1 MILYFSG
8 TGNSR
13 FTASLIAKETDDVL
27 VSLNDLIRKHDT
39 HELSSAKPFVFVV
52 PTYAARI
59 PRIVSSFITAAKF
72 SGNRNAYFV
81 MTAFQSIGCAERYNK
96 KICKA
101 AGLNYAG
108 TTAILMA
115 ENYVAMYDIPS
126 QQEAEQQAQ
135 QAVPAIMAAAHDIA
149 AGKVIAPPK
158 NTTSDAMMSTVVNP
172 LFYRLFVHAGGFH
185 ASDACIGCGACV
197 ENCPLGNIV
206 LADKKPTWGKNCT
219 HCMACICRCP
229 QKAIEYKNAT
239 QNRERFFIEG

>member
-27 VSLNDLIRKHDT
+27 VSLNDLIRNHDT

-59 PRIVSSFITAAKF
+59 PRIVSHFISAVKF

-96 KICKA
+96 KLCNA
-101 AGLNYAG
+101 AGLNYKG

-115 ENYVAMYDIPS
+115 ENYVAMFDIPS
-126 QQEAEQQAQ
+126 QQEAEQYAQ
-135 QAVPAIMAAAHDIA
+135 QAVPAIKAAAQDIA
-149 AGKVIAPPK
+149 AGRDITPPK
-158 NTTSDAMMSTVVNP
+158 NATADALMSTVVNP
-172 LFYRLFVHAGGFH
+172 LFYKLFVHAGGFH
-185 ASDACIGCGACV
+185 ASNKCVGCGACV
-197 ENCPLGNIV
+197 ENCPLNNIV
-206 LADKKPTWGKNCT
+206 LVDKKPTWGNDCT
-219 HCMACICRCP
+219 H
-229 QKAIEYKNAT
+229 
-239 QNRERFFIEG
+239 